1 MQLNLNV
8 KYIFL
13 MLISFF
19 IVTGCA
25 SRDERQ
31 EQVNEPW
38 NLIFEDDFNDDL
50 SFWNVWYGGAFNEEI
65 QLYRP
70 EQLSI
75 DNGILKINVQ
85 RENISGPTSIF
96 DSTPKS
102 FEYVSGR
109 IESKE
114 LFGPSNIDGNREI
127 RFAARIKLPFGHG
140 MWPAFWSYD
149 DPWPTQGEIDILEAR
164 GGEPLEYQS
173 NIFYG
178 STPNINTNQ
187 GTERVYEIGQDLT
200 SAYHTYEMIWRS
212 NSIDIIFDDQLLYTY
227 QANNNNNINNLFDKK
242 QKIVLNVAVGGIFFI
257 DQNSNNYADSS
268 TMEIDWVKVY
278 KR

>member
-1 MQLNLNV
+1 
-8 KYIFL
+8 

-19 IVTGCA
+19 IVTGCK
-25 SRDERQ
+25 SSDERQ

>member
-19 IVTGCA
+19 IVTGCE
-25 SRDERQ
+25 SSDERQ

-178 STPNINTNQ
+178 STSNINTNQ

>member
-178 STPNINTNQ
+178 SIPNINTNQ
-187 GTERVYEIGQDLT
+187 GTERVYEIAQDLT

>member
-257 DQNSNNYADSS
+257 DQNLNNYADSS

>member
-1 MQLNLNV
+1 MLLNLNA

-13 MLISFF
+13 IIPFF
-19 IVTGCA
+19 IVSGCD
-25 SRDERQ
+25 SSDERQ
-31 EQVNEPW
+31 EQVTGPW
-38 NLIFEDDFNDDL
+38 NLVFEDDFNGDL
-50 SFWNVWYGGAFNEEI
+50 SLWNVWYGGAFNEEI

-70 EQLSI
+70 EQLSS
-75 DNGILKINVQ
+75 DNGILRINIQ

-109 IESKE
+109 IESNE
-114 LFGPSNIDGNREI
+114 LFGPSNIDGNREF

-140 MWPAFWSYD
+140 MWPAFWSYG
-149 DPWPTQGEIDILEAR
+149 DPWPTQGETDILEAR
-164 GGEPLEYQS
+164 GGEPLKYQS

-178 STPNINTNQ
+178 STPNININQ

-200 SAYHTYEMIWRS
+200 STYHIYEMIWRS

-242 QKIVLNVAVGGIFFI
+242 QKLVLNAAVGGVFFI

>member
-1 MQLNLNV
+1 
-8 KYIFL
+8 

-140 MWPAFWSYD
+140 MWPAFWSYGE
-149 DPWPTQGEIDILEAR
+149 PWPTQGEIDILEAR

>member
-1 MQLNLNV
+1 MHLNLNV

-149 DPWPTQGEIDILEAR
+149 DPWPTQGEVDILEAR

>member
-25 SRDERQ
+25 SSDERQ

-149 DPWPTQGEIDILEAR
+149 DPWPTQGEVDILEAR

>member
-187 GTERVYEIGQDLT
+187 GTERVYEIAQDLT

>member
-19 IVTGCA
+19 IVTGCE
-25 SRDERQ
+25 SSDERQ

-149 DPWPTQGEIDILEAR
+149 DPWPTQGEVDILEAR

>member
-19 IVTGCA
+19 IVTGCE
-25 SRDERQ
+25 SSDERQ

-257 DQNSNNYADSS
+257 DQNLNNYADSS

>member
-149 DPWPTQGEIDILEAR
+149 DPWPTQGEVDILEAR

>member
-19 IVTGCA
+19 IVTGCE
-25 SRDERQ
+25 SSDERQ